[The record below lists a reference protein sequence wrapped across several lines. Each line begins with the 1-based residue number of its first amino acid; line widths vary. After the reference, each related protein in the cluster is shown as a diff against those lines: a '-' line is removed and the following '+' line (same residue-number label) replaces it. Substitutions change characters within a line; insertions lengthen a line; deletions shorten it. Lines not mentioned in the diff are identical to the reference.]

1 MKAKEFIFERDSLW
15 DKVKDFT
22 GWSKYQNTDTPTADD
37 EWNPFRSKGAKQ
49 PTVKKSVKKT
59 VTRSQSV
66 DQNIKDFEIK
76 DTVSRLHNGQPMY
89 ADDQNKLNRLINGLR
104 KGTVRTSVDTGAL
117 LQTLKDAQQGKNL
130 SDEQKQI
137 LVNYKNNL

>member
-15 DKVKDFT
+15 SKVKDFT
-22 GWSKYQNTDTPTADD
+22 GWSKYQNTDAPTADD

-49 PTVKKSVKKT
+49 PTANKSVKKT
-59 VTRSQSV
+59 VTRSQPTV
-66 DQNIKDFEIK
+66 QGIKDFEIK

-89 ADDQNKLNRLINGLR
+89 ADDQDRLNRLINGLR
-104 KGTVRTSVDTGAL
+104 KGTVRTSVDTNSL
-117 LQTLKDAQQGKNL
+117 MRTLKDAQQGKSL
-130 SDEQKQI
+130 SDEQKQV